1 MMKNKRNIFWYLVAS
16 GFLIL
21 FSLVL
26 ISSIIDIGEK
36 LSFNIYVEIAFYV
49 LCAILIFALIINPIR
64 IIVFSPSL
72 SIVTTLDKDSLKAHR
87 VYKEVSKNIIK
98 NNCIKLTDEER
109 HALLHYE
116 SYGDLREGLSLVYN
130 GTIKKEIRKI
140 IIKNAKTVLLS
151 TAISQNSKL
160 DMVSVVSCNIKLIK
174 EIVVMCGFRPSMKN
188 LSKLVINV
196 ASTALIADG
205 MENLNLEDVLP
216 TKAIESISNVPLLKP
231 ILSSVSQG
239 IMNALL
245 TIRIGL
251 ITRGYLF
258 RDSNSMTKSAIRL
271 EAFKDSLT
279 ILPQVIGEVI
289 TFLPS
294 KVVRIFSKKQMD
306 E

>member
-36 LSFNIYVEIAFYV
+36 LSFNIYAEIAFYV

>member
-109 HALLHYE
+109 HALLH
-116 SYGDLREGLSLVYN
+116 
-130 GTIKKEIRKI
+130 
-140 IIKNAKTVLLS
+140 
-151 TAISQNSKL
+151 
-160 DMVSVVSCNIKLIK
+160 
-174 EIVVMCGFRPSMKN
+174 
-188 LSKLVINV
+188 
-196 ASTALIADG
+196 
-205 MENLNLEDVLP
+205 
-216 TKAIESISNVPLLKP
+216 
-231 ILSSVSQG
+231 
-239 IMNALL
+239 
-245 TIRIGL
+245 
-251 ITRGYLF
+251 
-258 RDSNSMTKSAIRL
+258 
-271 EAFKDSLT
+271 
-279 ILPQVIGEVI
+279 
-289 TFLPS
+289 
-294 KVVRIFSKKQMD
+294 
-306 E
+306 

>member
-49 LCAILIFALIINPIR
+49 LCAILIFVLIINPIR

>member
-1 MMKNKRNIFWYLVAS
+1 M
-16 GFLIL
+16 
-21 FSLVL
+21 
-26 ISSIIDIGEK
+26 
-36 LSFNIYVEIAFYV
+36 
-49 LCAILIFALIINPIR
+49 
-64 IIVFSPSL
+64 
-72 SIVTTLDKDSLKAHR
+72 TTLDKDSLKAHR